1 MERAARQ
8 RLGLIASF
16 AAAAAAL
23 LAAPQPAHA
32 ALDPWSCVEGRV
44 CAYSGPN
51 GTGQVCAWPY
61 DDPDWQAGDTCS
73 WSATTKVRSVYNH
86 GTSGRPVGFY
96 TGADYTGQ
104 RVVCTAAGAKG
115 NFSQNGGTGVHL
127 RSHRWT
133 C

>member
-1 MERAARQ
+1 MERTR
-8 RLGLIASF
+8 RHLGLIASL

-23 LAAPQPAHA
+23 LAVPQPAHA

-44 CAYSGPN
+44 CVYSGPD
-51 GTGQVCAWPY
+51 GTGSVCAWPY
-61 DDPDWQAGDTCS
+61 DDPDWQSGDRCS

-86 GTSGRPVGFY
+86 GGSGRPVAFY
-96 TGADYTGQ
+96 PGANYTGQ
-104 RVVCTAAGAKG
+104 RVVCTAAGARG

-127 RSHRWT
+127 RSHRWS